1 MFALGNLPNV
11 ANNQVAQKNECSE
24 EDTSPKMLTV
34 AKKLEDKSLFLRLN
48 PIPNAEVATANNVQY
63 HRMCWVLAQRK
74 AKSEAP
80 SPQEFEEINRLVAD
94 IEIISMVE
102 GFLQNSSDIVLEMK
116 SLNIAYNMLKDT
128 DVETKQKRY
137 LQQLLLENITDAQF
151 ICPPA
156 RNQSEQ
162 ICSSHGQSKAVEKNF
177 QNTYDSFQNIFQA
190 AKIVTRWILTEDM
203 WQFNGSCD
211 GFNVPRSLEL
221 LFRWILCG
229 PSKDSETAHRNEID
243 KSVNILSELV
253 MNMIKSNR
261 QLQYDSHR
269 SNDRA

>member
-63 HRMCWVLAQRK
+63 HRICWVLAQRK

-102 GFLQNSSDIVLEMK
+102 GFLQNS
-116 SLNIAYNMLKDT
+116 
-128 DVETKQKRY
+128 
-137 LQQLLLENITDAQF
+137 
-151 ICPPA
+151 
-156 RNQSEQ
+156 
-162 ICSSHGQSKAVEKNF
+162 
-177 QNTYDSFQNIFQA
+177 
-190 AKIVTRWILTEDM
+190 
-203 WQFNGSCD
+203 
-211 GFNVPRSLEL
+211 
-221 LFRWILCG
+221 
-229 PSKDSETAHRNEID
+229 
-243 KSVNILSELV
+243 
-253 MNMIKSNR
+253 
-261 QLQYDSHR
+261 
-269 SNDRA
+269 